1 MPTDVVMPQ
10 MGESITEGTLTKW
23 LKQIGDTIARDEPL
37 FEISTDKVDAEIPSP
52 AAGVLRETKAREGE
66 TVSINTVVAV
76 IEEAG
81 SAALNG
87 AGNGAGNGSGNGA
100 GKNAVSAPNNSSA
113 NGAGKNGSAS
123 GAAVP
128 LSATPEA
135 PKQEAA
141 KVEVPAAAGT
151 DVPMPQMGESITEGT
166 ITRWLKKIGETVQRD
181 EPLFEISTDKVDA
194 EIPSPVAGVLT
205 EIKAQEGQT
214 VAIHTIVAVI
224 GGGGTMAAVSAPAAP
239 APTAQ
244 ADGAPA
250 VAASSSVT
258 SAPAAPPQ
266 SGPATEIVMPQMG
279 ESITE
284 GTITKWLK
292 KVGDAVQRDEPIFE
306 ISTDKV
312 DAEIPSPVAGVLTE
326 IRAQEGETVAIN
338 TVVAMMGSAVSNSA
352 SSDRAAA
359 SATSTSTEVAAAPA
373 GSQPQSTLAMPVN
386 TSGEAPR
393 SSPLVRRI
401 AKENGVDLAAAGIS
415 GSGFAGRVT
424 KNDIVG
430 YLNGGGKTA
439 GSAIQAPAA
448 IAAAGSSSATLSQP
462 GTPSH
467 SIAQVSSGAAT
478 PVSSSRP
485 EASTAQSAPATTA
498 PQKAAAQTAPML
510 GEVVPMSKMR
520 SIIAKRMVESKQTSA
535 HVHTVF
541 KVDMTR
547 IVRLREKEKTK
558 YEQRNGVK
566 LTYMPFITR
575 ATIHALRKH
584 PIVNAAVEGSNI
596 RYNKN
601 VNIGIAVALDWGLI
615 VPVIKQTEEKN
626 FLGITRGIV
635 DIADRA
641 RNKKLA
647 PDEVAGGTFTLTNS
661 GIFGEQFGTPVI
673 NQPQVAI
680 LGIGGLNKEPLVIQD
695 QDGGDVIAIRS
706 IQRFTLGFDHRIID
720 GSDAGKFM
728 TDLKS
733 YLENWSEEIG

>member
-23 LKQIGDTIARDEPL
+23 LKQPGDTVQRDEPL

-52 AAGVLRETKAREGE
+52 AAGVLKEVKAKEGE
-66 TVSINTVVAV
+66 TVQINTVVAV
-76 IEEAG
+76 IDAE
-81 SAALNG
+81 
-87 AGNGAGNGSGNGA
+87 
-100 GKNAVSAPNNSSA
+100 
-113 NGAGKNGSAS
+113 GSAS
-123 GAAVP
+123 AAAP
-128 LSATPEA
+128 QASAPAPAAAATPA
-135 PKQEAA
+135 PAVQAA
-141 KVEVPAAAGT
+141 APAAAGT

-166 ITRWLKKIGETVQRD
+166 ITKWLKKVGDSVQRD

-194 EIPSPVAGVLT
+194 EIPSPAEGILT

-214 VAIHTIVAVI
+214 VAINTIVAVI
-224 GGGGTMAAVSAPAAP
+224 GGGASASAAAPATP

-244 ADGAPA
+244 ADGTSTAAAPA
-250 VAASSSVT
+250 QGGGA
-258 SAPAAPPQ
+258 
-266 SGPATEIVMPQMG
+266 ATEILMPQMG

-292 KVGDAVQRDEPIFE
+292 KVGDTVQRDEPIFE

-312 DAEIPSPVAGVLTE
+312 DAEIPSPAAGTLTE
-326 IRAQEGETVAIN
+326 IRAKEGETVQIN
-338 TVVAMMGSAVSNSA
+338 TIVALIGGTVGGANG
-352 SSDRAAA
+352 A
-359 SATSTSTEVAAAPA
+359 SAPQQTKQPAPTATPDTQAQRAGENIQAEV
-373 GSQPQSTLAMPVN
+373 S
-386 TSGEAPR
+386 SGKAPR
-393 SSPLVRRI
+393 SSPLVRKI
-401 AKENGVDLAAAGIS
+401 AGDNGVDLRTAGIS
-415 GSGFAGRVT
+415 GSGFEGRIT

-430 YLNGGGKTA
+430 YIQNGGKSTGA
-439 GSAIQAPAA
+439 APSPMASQQGSATP
-448 IAAAGSSSATLSQP
+448 SVP

-467 SIAQVSSGAAT
+467 SIAQVSSGAAQ
-478 PVSSSRP
+478 PVTSARQ

-498 PQKAAAQTAPML
+498 PKQAAAESAPVL

-547 IVRLREKEKTK
+547 IVRLREKEKNK

-566 LTYMPFITR
+566 LTFMPFITR
-575 ATIHALRKH
+575 AAIAALRKH
-584 PIVNAAVEGSNI
+584 PIVNAAVEGQNI

-626 FLGITRGIV
+626 FLGIARGIV
-635 DIADRA
+635 DVADRA

-680 LGIGGLNKEPLVIQD
+680 LGVGGLNKEALVIQD
-695 QDGGDVIAIRS
+695 KDGGDVIAVRS
-706 IQRFTLGFDHRIID
+706 VQRFTLGFDHRIID

-728 TDLKS
+728 TDFKN
-733 YLENWSEEIG
+733 YLENWNEDIG